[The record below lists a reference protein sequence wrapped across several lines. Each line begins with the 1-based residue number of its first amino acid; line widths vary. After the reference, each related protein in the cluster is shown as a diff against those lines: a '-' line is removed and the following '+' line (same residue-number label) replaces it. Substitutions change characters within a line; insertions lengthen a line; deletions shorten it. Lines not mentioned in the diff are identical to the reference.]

1 MIASVS
7 GNIIHKGIDHLVV
20 EAGGLGY
27 KVFVVSDVVA
37 RTLLEEPIKLFTQL
51 VVREDSQSLYGFLTS
66 AELDLFN
73 LLISVSG
80 VGPRIA
86 LAVLSAGKIEEL
98 RSAIGYGDS
107 AIFMAVSG
115 IGKKTAERIILELKS
130 KVGEI
135 GISEMTGSSQEV
147 INALS
152 GLGYNMYEIREVL
165 RKISPQAPLEE
176 KVKEALKLLG

>member
-1 MIASVS
+1 MIARVN

-20 EAGGLGY
+20 ETGGLGY
-27 KVFVVSDVVA
+27 KVFVVSDVLA
-37 RTLLEEPIKLFTQL
+37 SSPADTEIKLFTQL
-51 VVREDSQSLYGFLTS
+51 VVREDSQSLYGFLTVT
-66 AELDLFN
+66 ELDLFN
-73 LLISVSG
+73 LLIGVSG
-80 VGPRIA
+80 VGPKIA
-86 LAVLSAGKIEEL
+86 MAVLSAGKIEEL

-115 IGKKTAERIILELKS
+115 IGKKTAERIILELRS

-135 GISEMTGSSQEV
+135 GVSEMAGSSQEV
-147 INALS
+147 ITALS
-152 GLGYNMYEIREVL
+152 GLGYNMYEIREVI

>member
-1 MIASVS
+1 MIARVS

-27 KVFVVSDVVA
+27 KIFVVSDVIAKTILDQPV
-37 RTLLEEPIKLFTQL
+37 KLFTQL
-51 VVREDSQSLYGFLTS
+51 IVREDSQSLYGFMTLS
-66 AELDLFN
+66 ELELFN

-80 VGPRIA
+80 VGPKIG

-98 RSAIGYGDS
+98 RSAIGCGDS

-135 GISEMTGSSQEV
+135 GVSEMQGSSQE
-147 INALS
+147 IITALA
-152 GLGYNMYEIREVL
+152 GLGYNMYEIRTVI
-165 RKISPQAPLEE
+165 RKISAEAPLEE

>member
-27 KVFVVSDVVA
+27 KVFVTSDVVIK
-37 RTLLEEPIKLFTQL
+37 TLLEGSIKLFTQL
-51 VVREDSQSLYGFLTS
+51 VVREDSQTLYGFLTL

-73 LLISVSG
+73 LLIGVSG
-80 VGPRIA
+80 VGPKIA
-86 LAVLSAGKIEEL
+86 MAVLSAGKIKEL
-98 RSAIGYGDS
+98 RSAIGCGDS

-115 IGKKTAERIILELKS
+115 IGRKTAERIILELKT

-135 GISEMTGSSQEV
+135 GVSEMAGSSEEV
-147 INALS
+147 ITALA
-152 GLGYNMYEIREVL
+152 GLGYNMYEIREVI
-165 RKISPQAPLEE
+165 RKISPDAPLEV

>member
-27 KVFVVSDVVA
+27 KVFVVNDVIVK
-37 RTLLEEPIKLFTQL
+37 TLLDQPVKLFTQL
-51 VVREDSQSLYGFLTS
+51 IVREDSQSLYGFM
-66 AELDLFN
+66 AMPELELFN

-80 VGPRIA
+80 VGPKIA

-98 RSAIGYGDS
+98 RSAIGCGDS

-115 IGKKTAERIILELKS
+115 IGKKTAERIILELRS

-135 GISEMTGSSQEV
+135 GVSEMVGSSQEV
-147 INALS
+147 ISALV
-152 GLGYNMYEIREVL
+152 GLGYNMYEVREII
-165 RKISPQAPLEE
+165 RKISPESSLED